1 MKIVNM
7 SMTAPYNDNWGYQ
20 ENLLTKW
27 QKRNGNEVT
36 LLTTRLINNRNDDG
50 SSIVE
55 KETFVNN
62 DGVKI
67 IRLDWLINL
76 WSFRTLR
83 IYKDLYKTL
92 EDEKPDFLYIHG
104 CQFLDAIK
112 VCCYLKKHK
121 NVVAVV
127 DNHADETNS
136 AKSFFPKFLHYTA
149 WRFTAQILNKYV
161 KKFYGVLPIRCD
173 FLVKYY
179 NLPKDKI
186 DLLVMG
192 ADDDLIV
199 ESKEL
204 IPSTIEKYNIKN
216 DTFNIVCGGKFDH
229 YKREVL
235 YLMEA
240 VNELDNIHLFIYGSI
255 GDEIKERF
263 DELLSDKITYVGWLN
278 QKESYALLQACDL
291 PVFPGRHSVIWEQ
304 CVGIGLPLIVK
315 KLPGTQHV
323 DIGGNC
329 IFIEEPDKEKIKNI
343 LAQILN
349 NYGILEKA
357 KEVAESDKKYSFR
370 YSGIAQKSIET
381 YK

>member
-1 MKIVNM
+1 
-7 SMTAPYNDNWGYQ
+7 MTCPYNDMWGYQ

-36 LLTTRLINNRNDDG
+36 LLTTRLINNKNDDG
-50 SSIVE
+50 FTTVD

-67 IRLDWLINL
+67 IRLDWLMDL
-76 WSFRTLR
+76 WPIRTLR
-83 IYKDLYKTL
+83 IFKDFYTTL
-92 EDEKPDFLYIHG
+92 ENEKPDFLFIPG

-112 VCCYLKKHK
+112 VCRYLKKHK
-121 NVVAVV
+121 DVVAVV

-136 AKSFFPKFLHYTA
+136 AKSFFPKILHYTA
-149 WRFTAQILNKYV
+149 WRFTAQMLNRYV
-161 KKFYGVLPIRCD
+161 KKFYGVLPIRCA
-173 FLVKYY
+173 FLSKYY
-179 NLPKDKI
+179 NLPEDKI

-192 ADDDLIV
+192 ADDDLIE
-199 ESKEL
+199 ESRQL
-204 IPSTIEKYNIKN
+204 IPLAKEKYKIKS
-216 DTFNIVCGGKFDH
+216 DSFNIVCGGKFDH

-240 VNELDNIHLFIYGSI
+240 VNELENVHLFIFGSI

-263 DELLSDKITYVGWLN
+263 EELLSEKITYAGWLN
-278 QKESYALLQACDL
+278 QKDSYALLQACDL

-304 CVGIGLPLIVK
+304 CVGLGLPLIVK

-329 IFIEEPDKEKIKNI
+329 IFIEDPDKDKIKNI
-343 LAQILN
+343 IAKVMNDEQILKN
-349 NYGILEKA
+349 T
-357 KEVAESDKKYSFR
+357 KEVAGSEKKNSFR
-370 YSGIAQKSIET
+370 YSGIARKSIET
-381 YK
+381 YQ